1 LARSKAVAVVAL
13 VALCF
18 AGVARA
24 EAQPS
29 EADRIFDQGRKA
41 AERGDFPE
49 ACRLFASS
57 FRLDPAVGTLLNL
70 GDCSHHQGLL
80 QEAFDYYD
88 AARSRMKDSDD
99 RLPLLRER
107 IHRLEQDGGRL
118 SLHLTRA
125 APPSTVV
132 TLDDV
137 VFDAK
142 RTVPYRVSKGPH
154 VILVTAVGYRGSKY
168 TVDVAAGETKSFD
181 IGPGEELE
189 SVLPGAPATD
199 APTGSSGGAL
209 RIAGFATL
217 AAGVAGIWTGSIAGV
232 VALDRKSVQ
241 SRNCD
246 AQNACNAQGVD
257 AAQSGAR
264 WATVST
270 VAFAVGAGVAALGAV
285 FLVVGFTKGT
295 PRGATAV
302 HVGLGSVAVGGTF

>member
-1 LARSKAVAVVAL
+1 MARSKAVAVVAL
-13 VALCF
+13 VAICF
-18 AGVARA
+18 AGAARA

-41 AERGDFPE
+41 AEGGDYPE

-57 FRLDPAVGTLLNL
+57 FRLDPAIGTLLNL

-99 RLPLLRER
+99 RLPLLRDR
-107 IHRLEQDGGRL
+107 MRRLEQDGGRL

-125 APPSTVV
+125 APPGTVV

-142 RTVPYRVSKGPH
+142 RSAPYRVSKGPH

-168 TVDVAAGETKSFD
+168 TIDVAAGETKSFD

-189 SVLPGAPATD
+189 MVLPGAAATD
-199 APTGSSGGAL
+199 VPTGSPGRAL
-209 RIAGFATL
+209 RIAGFAAL
-217 AAGVAGIWTGSIAGV
+217 AAGVAGVWTGSIAGV
-232 VALDRKSVQ
+232 VALERKGVQ

-246 AQNACNAQGVD
+246 AQNVCNVQGFD
-257 AAQSGAR
+257 AAQGGAR

-285 FLVVGFTKGT
+285 FLVLGLTKGA
-295 PRGATAV
+295 PRSGTAI
-302 HVGLGSVAVGGTF
+302 HVGLGSVALGGTF